1 MRTPSAARYLIG
13 YRLPCCGSLLYS
25 HAASGA
31 MRYHGLGTNVDYHG
45 AFYAYQNAALLVLS
59 LAHTGGYE
67 D

>member
-1 MRTPSAARYLIG
+1 
-13 YRLPCCGSLLYS
+13 
-25 HAASGA
+25 